1 MAVALMLSA
10 ATLFASNQQT
20 KPSNAKTQSASEQY
34 TCPMHKDVVT
44 DKPGKCPK
52 CGMKLQKKAMATY
65 SCPMHKDVVSNK
77 PGKCSKCG
85 MKLEKKA
92 AAMYSCPM
100 DKDVTS
106 NKPGKCPKCGM
117 DLEQAKMDHS
127 HKM

>member
-1 MAVALMLSA
+1 MKKVTFMAVALMLSA

-34 TCPMHKDVVT
+34 T
-44 DKPGKCPK
+44 
-52 CGMKLQKKAMATY
+52 
-65 SCPMHKDVVSNK
+65 CPMHKDVVSNK